1 MAQRP
6 QIVRMIL
13 QLRKAVRGW
22 RRRGKTIALVPTMGA
37 LHAGHMSLV
46 NIAKK
51 NASRTVVSIF
61 VNPTQFAPHEDFDA
75 YPRDEQEDWGTL
87 AKAKVDL
94 LYAPSVPVM
103 YSEDF
108 STNIEVLGYL
118 TSRMEGA
125 TRPHHFAGVTTV
137 VAKLFLQCLPDMA
150 VFGEKDYQQL
160 LAVQR
165 MVLDLDMPIEI
176 LAGPISREPDG
187 LAMSSRNAYLS
198 PDERIVAPRLHQVLQ
213 DVAKELS
220 GGRPINEAL
229 YLGRDWLEG
238 AGLRV
243 DYLEVRDAN
252 TLLPLEDYVNDPARL
267 LVDERRFR
275 RIAATL
281 GFGMQPLRGKTSLPV
296 ARPGRY
302 KNGIRLGEYI

>member
-1 MAQRP
+1 MAPRP
-6 QIVRMIL
+6 QIVRTIL

-37 LHAGHMSLV
+37 LHDGHMSLV

-51 NASRTVVSIF
+51 NASRTVVSVF

-75 YPRDEQEDWGTL
+75 YPRHEQQDWEML

-94 LYAPSVPVM
+94 LYMPSVPVM
-103 YSEDF
+103 YSEEF
-108 STNIEVLGYL
+108 STNVEVLGHL
-118 TSRMEGA
+118 TSRMEGS

-137 VAKLFLQCLPDMA
+137 VAKLFLQCLPDIA

-165 MVLDLDMPIEI
+165 MVLDLDIPIEI
-176 LAGPISREPDG
+176 LAGPIMREPDG
-187 LAMSSRNAYLS
+187 LAMSSRNVYLS
-198 PDERIVAPRLHQVLQ
+198 PAERTVAPRLHQVLQ
-213 DVAKELS
+213 DVAKELT
-220 GGRPINEAL
+220 GGRPVSEAL

-243 DYLEVRDAN
+243 DYLEARDAN

-267 LVDERRFR
+267 L
-275 RIAATL
+275 AAVHL
-281 GFGMQPLRGKTSLPV
+281 GNVRLIDNVPV
-296 ARPGRY
+296 YPMH
-302 KNGIRLGEYI
+302 

>member
-6 QIVRMIL
+6 QIVRTIP
-13 QLRKAVRGW
+13 QLRKAVRSW

-46 NIAKK
+46 ETAKK
-51 NASRTVVSIF
+51 NANRTVVSIF
-61 VNPTQFAPHEDFDA
+61 VNPTQFGPNEDFSI
-75 YPRDEQEDWGTL
+75 YPRHEQQDWEML
-87 AKAKVDL
+87 AKAKADL
-94 LYAPSVPVM
+94 LYVPSVPVM

-108 STNIEVLGYL
+108 STNVEVLGHL
-118 TSRMEGA
+118 TSRMEGS
-125 TRPHHFAGVTTV
+125 TRPHHFAGVMTV

-176 LAGPISREPDG
+176 LAAPIVREEDG

-198 PDERIVAPRLHQVLQ
+198 PTERTLAPRLYQVMQ
-213 DVAKELS
+213 NVAKELS
-220 GGRPINEAL
+220 GGRPVNEAL

-252 TLLPLEDYVNDPARL
+252 TLLPLEEYVNDPARL
-267 LVDERRFR
+267 L
-275 RIAATL
+275 AAVNL
-281 GFGMQPLRGKTSLPV
+281 GQVRLIDNVPV
-296 ARPGRY
+296 YPMH
-302 KNGIRLGEYI
+302 